1 MGPINLVPM
10 GPMGTVVAMRRMAIL
25 VLMGPM
31 GTRSLLSAQVPAQP
45 STQIRNTQSP
55 SMTNKQIVQ
64 RLYQVIRPYQTKLI
78 IAMLAMICVSAG
90 TGAQTWLVKDVLDKI
105 FIDQNTF
112 YLKLLP
118 LVLLAIF
125 FLKGVVYYLYS
136 ILLEQVGQSV
146 IRDFRLNIFNHI
158 HKQSLSFFNAMPTGT
173 LMSRIISDVALLQQA
188 VSNALVGA
196 VRDFFQV
203 VILLGVVFYMN
214 WRLAMITFIV
224 LPIAAYPITK
234 FGRLFRKLSTSTQE
248 EVAHVSN
255 ILHETITGNR
265 IVKAF
270 TKEEYEGRRFLQQVT
285 RLFVLTMKDAKY
297 RCLQHPMMEFIG
309 GAAIALIIWFGG
321 KEVIGGDMTPGTF
334 FAFLTA
340 LIAAY
345 EPVKGVTKI
354 NSTIQQGLAAA
365 TRVFAILDV
374 EPAIRDK
381 EDAVV
386 LPPFSSRIECRDLTF
401 YYDGEKKPVLSHINL
416 TVPAGEA
423 LAIVGPSG
431 GGKTTLT
438 NLIPRFLDLDEGS
451 IVIDGINIKDVTV
464 ASLRNQIAMVTQ
476 QTILF
481 NDTVRSNIAYG
492 DQQAG
497 DTQIHEAARAA
508 HAYDF
513 IQALPE
519 GFDTM
524 IGEGGAR
531 LSGGQ
536 QQRISIARALL
547 KNAPILILDEATS
560 ALDTESEREV
570 QKALENLMKDRT
582 TLVIAHRLSTIKNA
596 DRIIVVKEGVI
607 VEQGTHD
614 SLLAQK
620 GEYEMLYTMQ

>member
-1 MGPINLVPM
+1 
-10 GPMGTVVAMRRMAIL
+10 
-25 VLMGPM
+25 
-31 GTRSLLSAQVPAQP
+31 
-45 STQIRNTQSP
+45 
-55 SMTNKQIVQ
+55 MTNKEIFR
-64 RLYQVIRPYQTKLI
+64 RLYEVIRPYRVKLL
-78 IAMLAMICVSAG
+78 IAMLAMVCVSAG

-105 FIDQNTF
+105 FIEKNTF
-112 YLKLLP
+112 YLKMLP
-118 LVLLAIF
+118 LVLLLIF
-125 FLKGVVYYLYS
+125 FLKGIVYYLYS

-158 HKQSLSFFNAMPTGT
+158 HKQALSFFNKMPTGT
-173 LMSRIISDVALLQQA
+173 LMSRIISDVTLLQQA

-224 LPIAAYPITK
+224 MPIAAYPIIK
-234 FGRLFRKLSTSTQE
+234 FGRIFRKLSTSTQE

-255 ILHETITGNR
+255 ILHETITGHR

-270 TKEEYEGRRFLQQVT
+270 TKEAYESGRFLNQVN
-285 RLFVLTMKDAKY
+285 RLFNLTMKDAKY

-309 GAAIALIIWFGG
+309 GCAIALIIWFGG
-321 KEVIGGDMTPGTF
+321 KEVIGGNMTPGTF

-345 EPVKGVTKI
+345 EPIKGVTKI
-354 NSTIQQGLAAA
+354 NSTMQQGLAAA

-374 EPAIRDK
+374 EPEIQDK
-381 EDAVV
+381 ANALT
-386 LPPFSSRIECRDLTF
+386 LPLFSNRIECKNLNF
-401 YYDGEKKPVLSHINL
+401 CYDDGKQVLSNINL
-416 TVPAGEA
+416 TVPVGEA

-438 NLIPRFLDLDEGS
+438 NLIPRFLDLKQGS
-451 IVIDGINIKDVTV
+451 ILVDGLDIRDVTV

-481 NDTVRSNIAYG
+481 NDTVRNNIAYG
-492 DQQAG
+492 DQQAP
-497 DTQIHEAARAA
+497 DELIFEAAKAA

-519 GFDTM
+519 GFDTI
-524 IGEGGAR
+524 IGESGAR

-536 QQRISIARALL
+536 QQRISIARAIL

-596 DRIIVVKEGVI
+596 DRIIVIKEGVI
-607 VEQGTHD
+607 VEQGTHE
-614 SLLAQK
+614 LLIAQK
-620 GEYEMLYTMQ
+620 GEYEMLYNMQYT

>member
-1 MGPINLVPM
+1 
-10 GPMGTVVAMRRMAIL
+10 
-25 VLMGPM
+25 
-31 GTRSLLSAQVPAQP
+31 
-45 STQIRNTQSP
+45 
-55 SMTNKQIVQ
+55 
-64 RLYQVIRPYQTKLI
+64 
-78 IAMLAMICVSAG
+78 MLAMICVSVS

-105 FIDQNTF
+105 FIEQNGF
-112 YLKLLP
+112 YLKILP
-118 LVLLAIF
+118 LAVLLIF
-125 FLKGVVYYLYS
+125 FLKGIVYYIYS
-136 ILLEQVGQSV
+136 ILLQQVGQSV
-146 IRDFRLNIFNHI
+146 IRDFRVQIFNHI
-158 HKQSLSFFNAMPTGT
+158 HKQSLSFFSEMPTGT
-173 LMSRIISDVALLQQA
+173 LMSRVISDVALLQQA
-188 VSNALVGA
+188 VSNALVG
-196 VRDFFQV
+196 VIRDLFQV

-214 WRLAMITFIV
+214 WRLAMVTFIV
-224 LPIAAYPITK
+224 MPVAAYPIIK

-270 TKEEYEGRRFLQQVT
+270 TKEEYEGKRFLQQVT
-285 RLFVLTMKDAKY
+285 RLFVLTMRDAKY

-309 GAAIALIIWFGG
+309 GCAIAMIIWFGG
-321 KEVIGGDMTPGTF
+321 KEVIGGNMTPGTF

-345 EPVKGVTKI
+345 EPVKNVTKI

-365 TRVFAILDV
+365 TRVYAILDM
-374 EPAIRDK
+374 EPEIQDKKDAIP
-381 EDAVV
+381 
-386 LPPFSSRIECRDLTF
+386 LPLFSSQIECRDLNF
-401 YYDGEKKPVLSHINL
+401 SYDNENFVLSNINL
-416 TVPAGEA
+416 TVPVGEA

-431 GGKTTLT
+431 GGKTTIT
-438 NLIPRFLDLDEGS
+438 NLIPRFLDLREGS
-451 IVIDGINIKDVTV
+451 ILIDGTDIRDVTV

-481 NDTVRSNIAYG
+481 NDTVRNNIAYG
-492 DQQAG
+492 DQQAPEE
-497 DTQIHEAARAA
+497 QIHEAAKAA
-508 HAYDF
+508 FAYDF
-513 IQALPE
+513 IQALPK
-519 GFDTM
+519 GFDTI

-536 QQRISIARALL
+536 QQRISIARAIL

-596 DRIIVVKEGVI
+596 DRIIVIKDGAI

-614 SLLAQK
+614 SLIAQK
-620 GEYEMLYTMQ
+620 GEYEMLYNMQYK

>member
-1 MGPINLVPM
+1 
-10 GPMGTVVAMRRMAIL
+10 
-25 VLMGPM
+25 
-31 GTRSLLSAQVPAQP
+31 
-45 STQIRNTQSP
+45 
-55 SMTNKQIVQ
+55 MTNKAIVR
-64 RLYQVIRPYQTKLI
+64 RLYDVIKPYQTKLL
-78 IAMLAMICVSAG
+78 IAMLAMVCVSAG

-105 FIDQNTF
+105 FIEKNTF

-118 LVLLAIF
+118 LVLLLIF
-125 FLKGVVYYLYS
+125 FLKGIVYYLYS
-136 ILLEQVGQSV
+136 FLLEQVGQSV

-158 HKQSLSFFNAMPTGT
+158 HKQSLSFFNKMPTGT

-203 VILLGVVFYMN
+203 IILLGVVFYMN

-224 LPIAAYPITK
+224 LPIAAYPIVR

-270 TKEEYEGRRFLQQVT
+270 TKEEYEGKRFHNQVT

-309 GAAIALIIWFGG
+309 GGAIALIIWFGG
-321 KEVIGGDMTPGTF
+321 KEVIGGEMTPGTF

-345 EPVKGVTKI
+345 EPIKGVTKI

-365 TRVFAILDV
+365 TRVFAILDE
-374 EPAIRDK
+374 EPEIRDK
-381 EDAVV
+381 KNAIK
-386 LPPFSSRIECRDLTF
+386 LPPFSSRIEFTDLSFCYNDET
-401 YYDGEKKPVLSHINL
+401 PVLSDINL
-416 TVPAGEA
+416 TVPVGEA

-438 NLIPRFLDLDEGS
+438 NLIPRFLELKQGS
-451 IVIDGINIKDVTV
+451 ICIDGIDIRDVTM

-481 NDTVRSNIAYG
+481 NDTIRNNIAYG
-492 DQQAG
+492 ERQAP
-497 DTQIHEAARAA
+497 DELVHKAARAA

-513 IQALPE
+513 IQQLPK

-524 IGEGGAR
+524 IGESGAR

-536 QQRISIARALL
+536 RQRISIARAIL

-596 DRIIVVKEGVI
+596 DRIIVIKDGVI

-614 SLLAQK
+614 SLIAMK
-620 GEYEMLYTMQ
+620 GEYETLYNMQYT

>member
-1 MGPINLVPM
+1 MNDKDILLRLYTTIKPHRSKYLIAI
-10 GPMGTVVAMRRMAIL
+10 VAMIFVAAFTWGQVYL
-25 VLMGPM
+25 LKDLLDKVLMEKN
-31 GTRSLLSAQVPAQP
+31 L
-45 STQIRNTQSP
+45 
-55 SMTNKQIVQ
+55 
-64 RLYQVIRPYQTKLI
+64 
-78 IAMLAMICVSAG
+78 
-90 TGAQTWLVKDVLDKI
+90 
-105 FIDQNTF
+105 
-112 YLKLLP
+112 
-118 LVLLAIF
+118 F
-125 FLKGVVYYLYS
+125 FLKVLPLILILVFFFKGVFYYSYS

-146 IRDFRLNIFNHI
+146 IRDFRIQIFQHI
-158 HKQSLSFFNAMPTGT
+158 HKQSLSFFNNMPTGT
-173 LMSRIISDVALLQQA
+173 LLSRVISDVTLLQQA
-188 VSNALVGA
+188 VSSALVKLI
-196 VRDFFQV
+196 RDFFTV
-203 VILLGVVFYMN
+203 FFLLTYVFYMN
-214 WRLAMITFIV
+214 WKLAMITFIV
-224 LPIAAYPITK
+224 LPIAAYPIVR
-234 FGRLFRKLSTSTQE
+234 FGRLFRKVSISTQE
-248 EVAHVSN
+248 EVANVSN

-270 TKEEYEGRRFLQQVT
+270 SKEEYEGKRFLDQVT
-285 RLFVLTMKDAKY
+285 NLFALTMKDAKY

-345 EPVKGVTKI
+345 EPVKGVTRI

-365 TRVFAILDV
+365 TRVFAILDI
-374 EPAIRDK
+374 EPEIQDK
-381 EDAVV
+381 KNALK
-386 LPPFSSRIECRDLTF
+386 LPLFSSQIELNNLTF
-401 YYDGEKKPVLSHINL
+401 QYDNETPVLSNINL

-438 NLIPRFLDLDEGS
+438 NLIPRFLDLKEGS
-451 IVIDGINIKDVTV
+451 ILVDGVDIRDVTV

-481 NDTVRSNIAYG
+481 NDSVRNNIAYG
-492 DQQAG
+492 DQQAPEQQVI
-497 DTQIHEAARAA
+497 DAAKAA

-513 IQALPE
+513 IEALPN

-524 IGEGGAR
+524 IGEAGAR

-536 QQRISIARALL
+536 RQRISIARAIL

-560 ALDTESEREV
+560 ALDTESEHEV

-596 DRIIVVKEGVI
+596 DRIIVVKGGLI

-614 SLLAQK
+614 SLISQK
-620 GEYEMLYTMQ
+620 GEYEMLYNMQYQ

>member
-1 MGPINLVPM
+1 
-10 GPMGTVVAMRRMAIL
+10 MA
-25 VLMGPM
+25 
-31 GTRSLLSAQVPAQP
+31 
-45 STQIRNTQSP
+45 
-55 SMTNKQIVQ
+55 
-64 RLYQVIRPYQTKLI
+64 
-78 IAMLAMICVSAG
+78 AMICVSFG
-90 TGAQTWLVKDVLDKI
+90 TGAQTYLVKDVLDKI
-105 FIDQNTF
+105 FIEKNTF
-112 YLKLLP
+112 YLKMLP
-118 LVLLAIF
+118 LVLLLIF
-125 FLKGVVYYLYS
+125 FLKGGVYYIYS

-158 HKQSLSFFNAMPTGT
+158 HKQSLSFFNTMPTGT

-188 VSNALVGA
+188 VSKSLIGSI
-196 VRDFFQV
+196 RDFFQV
-203 VILLGVVFYMN
+203 VILLCVVFYMN
-214 WRLAMITFIV
+214 WKLAMITFIV
-224 LPIAAYPITK
+224 LPLAAYPIVR
-234 FGRLFRKLSTSTQE
+234 FGRLFRKVSISTQE
-248 EVAHVSN
+248 EVANVSN

-270 TKEEYEGRRFLQQVT
+270 SKEEYEGKRFFGQVT
-285 RLFVLTMKDAKY
+285 NLFLLTMKDAKY

-345 EPVKGVTKI
+345 EPVKGVTRI

-365 TRVFAILDV
+365 TRVFAILDI
-374 EPAIRDK
+374 EPEIQDKKDAIK
-381 EDAVV
+381 
-386 LPPFSSRIECRDLTF
+386 LSSFSSQIEF
-401 YYDGEKKPVLSHINL
+401 NNINFGYDDEEPVLSNINL

-438 NLIPRFLDLDEGS
+438 NLIPRFLDLKEGS
-451 IVIDGINIKDVTV
+451 ILVDGVDIRDVTM
-464 ASLRNQIAMVTQ
+464 ASLRSQIAMVTQ

-481 NDTVRSNIAYG
+481 NDTVRNNIAYG
-492 DQQAG
+492 DQQASE
-497 DTQIHEAARAA
+497 QQVLEAARAA

-513 IQALPE
+513 IQALPN
-519 GFDTM
+519 GYDTM

-536 QQRISIARALL
+536 RQRISIARAIL

-560 ALDTESEREV
+560 ALDTESEHEV

-596 DRIIVVKEGVI
+596 DRIIVIKDGVI
-607 VEQGTHD
+607 IEQGTHD
-614 SLLAQK
+614 SLISQK
-620 GEYEMLYTMQ
+620 GEYEMLYNMQYK